1 MLHAHFHT
9 NNLNAE
15 QSAFVARV
23 GAKSVCGSST
33 AFYLESE
40 TFAPSFISEI
50 IALFGCVGV
59 FQYGT
64 NTVGSFKYQD
74 NPWRVSSGCLNM
86 VPGFDN
92 SPTYNVESVELCLL

>member
-1 MLHAHFHT
+1 MLHAHFHSD
-9 NNLNAE
+9 NLNAE
-15 QSAFVARV
+15 QSAFIARV
-23 GAKSVCGSST
+23 GAKSVSGSLN
-33 AFYLESE
+33 AFYLEGE
-40 TFAPSFISEI
+40 MFAPSLISDI
-50 IALFGCVGV
+50 IALFNCIGV

-74 NPWRVSSGCLNM
+74 SPWRVPSGCLKM